1 MRMNN
6 NDPARMFSW
15 AALILAIT
23 LALPA
28 LGQTTYPLRVRGSS
42 GLTTSYTNGSL
53 VIEFVPGAGPAGDG
67 LRPGQGS
74 WLDRGIRPTEPHVLQ
89 QSIAED
95 QAQGIVEYLNSPDH
109 YATFYCVNSDQGY
122 FAAGNSE
129 PFILGAAPKG
139 PGGPPVWASV
149 LNIHGNTGS
158 PGGNTGVVT
167 GDRGGVGLVKGHEG
181 KDHHEEGKDHHEAGK
196 DRHEEGKEHH
206 DKGNHGGGDHHGV
219 QLVKPHPKPLVKQ
232 RSPAPPKPAPKSA
245 PHATPKKKK

>member
-15 AALILAIT
+15 AAPILAIT

-42 GLTTSYTNGSL
+42 GLTSSYTNGYL
-53 VIEFVPGAGPAGDG
+53 VIEFEPGAAPANDG

-89 QSIAED
+89 ESISED

-109 YATFYCVNSDQGY
+109 YATFYCVNADQGY
-122 FAAGNSE
+122 FAASNSE
-129 PFILGAAPKG
+129 PFILGVGPKG
-139 PGGPPVWASV
+139 PGRSPVWASV
-149 LNIHGNTGS
+149 LSIHGNPGS
-158 PGGNTGVVT
+158 PGGNIGSPGGNSVVIT
-167 GDRGGVGLVKGHEG
+167 DDRGGVGLVKGREG
-181 KDHHEEGKDHHEAGK
+181 KDHHEERK

-206 DKGNHGGGDHHGV
+206 EKDHDHHRV
-219 QLVKPHPKPLVKQ
+219 ALVDPRPKPLIKQ
-232 RSPAPPKPAPKSA
+232 MSPAPAKGSPKSA
-245 PHATPKKKK
+245 PHPHPTPKKKK